1 VCKAQKE
8 LKKARK
14 KLTALKS
21 ETLNVDEINR
31 IDGAL
36 FLLKCALKAWSNNG
50 K

>member
-1 VCKAQKE
+1 MCKAQKE

-14 KLTALKS
+14 KLTVLKA
-21 ETLNVDEINR
+21 ETLNADEINR

-36 FLLKCALKAWSNNG
+36 FLLKCALKAWETND